1 MARTKFVAIVAAVSG
16 LAGAAFAEPTVVF
29 QDGPGTTQG
38 GIYRAS
44 SSDHGN
50 FETFCLE
57 MGEGMTFGVTFEYT
71 IGTKIQFN
79 GDGITNPLDEESAFL
94 YTMFREDSIRDLL
107 GKPSLPEVDLANA
120 VQLALWN
127 IEWDHET
134 NNQDALALIQAA
146 ADAVANG
153 DWDGLGLV
161 RVMSVWGAGHVGD
174 PAHAKQDVLVI
185 IPLPSA
191 AGLATAGLL
200 ALVAAR
206 RRL

>member
-1 MARTKFVAIVAAVSG
+1 MVRTTFVAFVATVTG
-16 LAGAAFAEPTVVF
+16 LAATAIAEPTVVF

-38 GIYRAS
+38 GIYRAF

-57 MGEGMTFGVTFEYT
+57 MGEGMTFDVPFEYT
-71 IGTKIQFN
+71 IGTDIKFN
-79 GDGITNPLDEESAFL
+79 GNNTVNPLDSESAFL
-94 YTMFREDSIRDLL
+94 YTMFREDRIRDIL
-107 GKPSLPEVDLANA
+107 GKPNLPEAALADA

-127 IEWDHET
+127 IEWDNAT

-146 ADAVANG
+146 ADAIANG
-153 DWDGLGLV
+153 EWSGLGLV
-161 RVMSVWGAGHVGD
+161 RVMGVWNPGHVGEQG
-174 PAHAKQDVLVI
+174 HGKQDVLVI

-191 AGLATAGLL
+191 AGLATAGVL

-206 RRL
+206 RRI